1 MVISAIT
8 IASQN
13 SEVSA
18 SSLVVYLMALQL
30 GPHQVVVQARWL
42 LLGGVCSTV
51 YESIPSLQMLYFGLL
66 YRESRSPFFFFFCI
80 QEIMLMA
87 SLPHE
92 GCPNE
97 KLISNE

>member
-18 SSLVVYLMALQL
+18 YSLVVYLMALQL

-42 LLGGVCSTV
+42 LLGGVC
-51 YESIPSLQMLYFGLL
+51 
-66 YRESRSPFFFFFCI
+66 
-80 QEIMLMA
+80 
-87 SLPHE
+87 
-92 GCPNE
+92 
-97 KLISNE
+97 